1 MARLGLQALLVVVL
15 LLRVWHE
22 GFITTQLLGERPRRT
37 VRFSAE
43 EDSNAEAPCSEDEAA
58 TMCGALDHLPVWDPS
73 NSLEHFSPG
82 LVKFAA
88 LCDVKEKWKA
98 IAQHV
103 GTRDVRACAERFKVC
118 RQRALEQQRAQEKEE
133 EEEEE
138 EEEDDEEEEEQEPR
152 HDWRQDDWKQWRGDW
167 WSDWKWHESSDRW
180 KEETPEDDAERRKW
194 EVQQEIEA
202 NRRKLQHKE
211 VQKQREEELRE
222 AKLRAEREQKEK
234 ERQEQ
239 QAAREQKIL
248 DAKEREAQRRQEEER
263 LKRFMQQ
270 KREEED
276 AQAGFYGTR
285 HLNMKGARG
294 FKGGKAGKGVKKG
307 DIQRQLR
314 EQEMERRAR
323 EVLANIGSTRSA
335 EIGDRNSSDVERG
348 VAGSTSK
355 GDARNGGGDR
365 VEESAAQPL
374 SSGRETASDMKDG
387 PVTLG
392 GKNKDGKGKTVK
404 KGGKKERKT
413 DEARTSEKD
422 RWWTKIDGDCPISLI
437 PIAELPVPPF
447 TLKASGSSVP
457 HYFDARFLASF
468 LLSSFDFMNPV
479 NRSPLNRED
488 CVALDVHLR
497 QFYPDSSSSVTD
509 AYDLFQRN
517 GGNGS
522 DAVRREATA
531 VFQHLFRFQPRN
543 LDSRG
548 RAINYNDGALTVI
561 DDDDIRVSA
570 AQHTVAS
577 TAEALGRGGSD
588 AVSVPGP
595 GPHRVASAPLS
606 GAWPE
611 AKAAANRPVVEEFP
625 ALPGAKPKAK
635 APKAKAKAAKA
646 KAAPVG
652 RSLVTP
658 KTWAKP
664 P

>member
-1 MARLGLQALLVVVL
+1 MSKCEQTSAVIGDGRSRDMIGDKMIGSSGEVIGGVIGSGMRALIGGKK
-15 LLRVWHE
+15 RRRK
-22 GFITTQLLGERPRRT
+22 TTQSDESGKCSRKLRR
-37 VRFSAE
+37 SA
-43 EDSNAEAPCSEDEAA
+43 
-58 TMCGALDHLPVWDPS
+58 L
-73 NSLEHFSPG
+73 HF
-82 LVKFAA
+82 A
-88 LCDVKEKWKA
+88 
-98 IAQHV
+98 
-103 GTRDVRACAERFKVC
+103 
-118 RQRALEQQRAQEKEE
+118 
-133 EEEEE
+133 
-138 EEEDDEEEEEQEPR
+138 
-152 HDWRQDDWKQWRGDW
+152 
-167 WSDWKWHESSDRW
+167 
-180 KEETPEDDAERRKW
+180 
-194 EVQQEIEA
+194 A

-548 RAINYNDGALTVI
+548 RAINYNDGALTATWQ
-561 DDDDIRVSA
+561 DRGP
-570 AQHTVAS
+570 HEG
-577 TAEALGRGGSD
+577 AELSVLPCLCRIHHVP
-588 AVSVPGP
+588 AVSVCFVVIRCIRI
-595 GPHRVASAPLS
+595 RVYDNQKTIFNIQSAWRWMS
-606 GAWPE
+606 
-611 AKAAANRPVVEEFP
+611 P
-625 ALPGAKPKAK
+625 AESTRDPFGTFDGLLHY
-635 APKAKAKAAKA
+635 
-646 KAAPVG
+646 
-652 RSLVTP
+652 SLVAR
-658 KTWAKP
+658 KD
-664 P
+664 